1 MEGKGR
7 HAEKEFT
14 AEYLEVLY
22 RRHLQGAIVRSVASV
37 VMWVFALASYS
48 EDIIKTHH
56 LTGITLSILYLILI
70 NPPTLLLLKH
80 ITRVRVYQYASLL
93 INFLEIIGYT
103 AIIYFLGGL
112 EATYLTPIYA
122 ALITYVGAVA
132 PRSFTYIVA
141 LMCSAAF
148 GFVVAGNYFGFLPSQ
163 SLIPSFNPPG
173 MMRFIHLSVVM
184 GLLLVVAY
192 IASMTAGILKKN
204 RDRLRE
210 QNVELRETAAELTAA
225 NDRLRSEIKERQRI
239 EEALQESE
247 RRYRELSIVDAL
259 TQLYNSR
266 YFYHQLKVE
275 IARSERYKQPVT
287 LLMMDLDDFKKF
299 NDAYG
304 HVEGDRVL
312 SRFGQ
317 VLRRCLRKTDSAYRY
332 GGEEFTVILPM
343 TPDKGGA
350 VVAERIRR
358 EFKKEAFSPSPEQDI
373 HMTVSIGLAQHRPK
387 EAMKAFVARVD
398 QLMYQGKKNGKDR
411 VCYEAS
417 IK

>member
-1 MEGKGR
+1 MEWEGR
-7 HAEKEFT
+7 HSEKEFT
-14 AEYLEVLY
+14 AEYAKVLY

-37 VMWVFALASYS
+37 AMWVFALASYY
-48 EDIIKTHH
+48 EDIITAHH
-56 LTGITLSILYLILI
+56 LTGITLSVLYLILI
-70 NPPTLLLLKH
+70 NPPTLLLLKY
-80 ITRVRVYQYASLL
+80 ITRVRLYQYVSLL

-132 PRSFTYIVA
+132 PRNFSYIVA

-148 GFVVAGNYFGFLPSQ
+148 GFVVAGNYFGFLPNQ

-192 IASMTAGILKKN
+192 ISSLTAGILKKH

-210 QNVELRETAAELTAA
+210 QNVALTKTAAELTVV
-225 NDRLRSEIKERQRI
+225 NDRLRTEIKERERI

-247 RRYRELSIVDAL
+247 KRYRELSIVDAL

-266 YFYHQLKVE
+266 YFYHQLKIE
-275 IARSERYKQPVT
+275 IARAERYEHPVT

-304 HVEGDRVL
+304 HVEGDQVL
-312 SRFGQ
+312 SRFGE
-317 VLRRCLRKTDSAYRY
+317 VLKRCLRKTDSAYRY
-332 GGEEFTVILPM
+332 GGEEFTIILPM
-343 TPDKGGA
+343 TPSEGGA
-350 VVAERIRR
+350 IVAERIRA
-358 EFKKEAFSPSPEQDI
+358 EFKKETFSPSPGQAT
-373 HMTVSIGLAQHRPK
+373 HMTVSIGLAQHRSQ
-387 EAMKAFVARVD
+387 ETMKAFVHRVD

-411 VCYEAS
+411 VCCES
-417 IK
+417 

>member
-14 AEYLEVLY
+14 AEYVTVLY

-48 EDIIKTHH
+48 EDIIEMHH

-93 INFLEIIGYT
+93 INFLEIVGYT

-173 MMRFIHLSVVM
+173 MMRLIHLSVVM

-192 IASMTAGILKKN
+192 ISSMTAGILKKN
-204 RDRLRE
+204 RDRLRK

-247 RRYRELSIVDAL
+247 KRYRELSIVDAL

-266 YFYHQLKVE
+266 YFYHQLKIE
-275 IARSERYKQPVT
+275 IARGERYKQPVT

-304 HVEGDRVL
+304 HVEGDQVL

-343 TPDKGGA
+343 TSDKGGA
-350 VVAERIRR
+350 VVAERIRT
-358 EFKKEAFSPSPEQDI
+358 EFKKEAFSPSSGHDI

-387 EAMKAFVARVD
+387 EAMKAFVGRAD
-398 QLMYQGKKNGKDR
+398 QLMYQGKKSGKDR